1 MESCRSGVHLLFSC
15 IKLDFIEYFTSII
28 TQMVPLK
35 RERLIH
41 ARPLSVQ
48 SSVELLQSKLTEI
61 NGFKLDKLSI
71 RLHYKSAW
79 SPFIVIYP
87 HRDLVKQATMLSI
100 QQMGNTEWKNYD
112 LGHLKNLY
120 SDFGTG
126 HQICQAW
133 MQHSIPCAKLTDE
146 GHYTFKLN
154 YGLLAIVGEH
164 LSLQPLK
171 LSFLKDVLPFF
182 HNFQCQM

>member
-1 MESCRSGVHLLFSC
+1 
-15 IKLDFIEYFTSII
+15 
-28 TQMVPLK
+28 MVPLK

-41 ARPLSVQ
+41 ARLLSVQ

-112 LGHLKNLY
+112 SGHLKNLY

-154 YGLLAIVGEH
+154 YITGHSGGTSFITAVKIKFFKRCFTFFPQLPMSNVTTLF
-164 LSLQPLK
+164 LFSL
-171 LSFLKDVLPFF
+171 FF
-182 HNFQCQM
+182 